1 MLYADGSK
9 EWVFDRLIVYFVVLA
24 VFPVVLSRELRI
36 NDTRFS
42 LLAANPPSNLP

>member
-1 MLYADGSK
+1 MMYADSSK
-9 EWVFDRLIVYFVVLA
+9 EWVFDRLIVYFCVLAIA

-42 LLAANPPSNLP
+42 LLASVHLLP